1 MRRFQLNVMWISLFM
16 LSLALRAQSSAD
28 VVFDTDFESGF
39 AGDFH
44 FDAIHDTWDFNLSA
58 DNDDTSLPASY
69 RRTFYFRVSHAAGVH
84 LKINVENVYWHCGNV
99 PLISFDRQT
108 WYRLDPSTSN
118 DTHIDIHVPDDQDQM
133 FISYAYPY
141 TVTDKNQFLQTL
153 EEDGR
158 VTLSVIGQAD
168 DTENTPEWARTIDL
182 VTIQSP
188 ENTSGEKIK
197 IWIHARIHPGEVP
210 PSFIVEGLITYLLQ
224 SNTLEANWI
233 LEHCICYIVP
243 MMNPSGVYHGN
254 YRTNASSENLEAV
267 WCKSTELGEQSP
279 YAEVDALKK
288 TLDLINSGSTP
299 VAIALNL
306 HATMTQVDEG
316 HFHFKHIYPSVSTVM
331 EQKEEYWITRFDEAA
346 TQFNNVNPHTSQLSS
361 CAFVESYL
369 WNHYQDQV
377 MAITMESVYANRDSD
392 DGIALPSDFRELGAE
407 MGKALY
413 QYFNSSCADFP
424 LSPAGTETLILTA
437 GKYPT
442 DLSVTTDSGTID
454 KELAAHASTRIELPL
469 QENGHIH
476 IQSDHSIHAYVT
488 QGMQTESLSILKR
501 ETEFQDKVI
510 LPHIPAND
518 WTATLLATNHSDHE
532 ASFEILPQGDESQK
546 TQYTVQAGEG
556 LSLDPSTL
564 GTDWL
569 SLQSDQKI
577 WTWRLLFSRADRV
590 TASLNLVQQKD
601 TTVFFPHLPA
611 DKTNF
616 WFGFVLVNTTNE
628 NETYTMTAYDGE
640 GVSLG
645 THQGTLTARQRKVA
659 LLSDEWPD
667 LQPSASW
674 IKITSQI
681 PLDGLMLFGTQNGQ
695 SLAGLPLSGKKQR
708 HSLFP
713 VIVQG
718 QEFWQ
723 GIAVLNPGDENS
735 ELTLTLYG
743 PDGSNLG
750 TKELNLNAGAR
761 LVATLEHLVSF
772 PAEELSSI
780 RIDSS
785 TPLIALELLGD
796 VNFTK
801 LDGFLLE
808 PLENAA
814 RQVQKKKMMFSREDL
829 EL

>member
-1 MRRFQLNVMWISLFM
+1 MHRFQLIFLWISLIM
-16 LSLALRAQSSAD
+16 LSQTLWAQSLSDA
-28 VVFDTDFESGF
+28 VFDTDFESGF

-44 FDAIHDTWDFNLSA
+44 FDAIHDTWILELGA
-58 DNDDTSLPASY
+58 DNGNASLPASY
-69 RRTFYFRVSHAAGVH
+69 RRTFYFRVSQAAGIH
-84 LKINVENVYWHCGNV
+84 LKIDVENVYWNCGNV
-99 PLISFDRQT
+99 PLISYDRQT
-108 WYRLDPSTSN
+108 WYRLDPATSN
-118 DTHIDIHVPDDQDQM
+118 DTHIDINVPDDQDQI

-153 EEDGR
+153 EGDGR
-158 VTLSVIGQAD
+158 VTLSVIGQAN
-168 DTENTPEWARTIDL
+168 DTGNTPLWARTIDL
-182 VTIQSP
+182 VTIQALN
-188 ENTSGEKIK
+188 NTSEEKIK
-197 IWIHARIHPGEVP
+197 VWIHARIHPGEVP
-210 PSFIVEGLITYLLQ
+210 PSFIVEGLITFLLQ
-224 SNTLEANWI
+224 SYTLEANWL

-243 MMNPSGVYHGN
+243 MMNPTGVYHGN

-279 YAEVDALKK
+279 YSEVDALKK
-288 TLDLINSGSTP
+288 TLDLINSGRTP

-316 HFHFKHIYPSVSTVM
+316 HFHFKHIYPSVSLAM

-392 DGIALPSDFRELGAE
+392 DGIALPADFRELGAE

-413 QYFNSSCADFP
+413 QYFNSSCANFP
-424 LSPAGTETLILTA
+424 LSPAGTETLVLTA

-442 DLSVTTDSGTID
+442 ALSVTTNSGTVER
-454 KELAAHASTRIELPL
+454 ELAAHASSRIELPL
-469 QENGHIH
+469 QKNDHIR
-476 IQSDHSIHAYVT
+476 IQSNHNVHAYVT
-488 QGMQTESLSILKR
+488 RGMQSESLSILKR
-501 ETEFQDKVI
+501 ETELQDKVI

-518 WTATLLATNHSDHE
+518 WTATLLATNHSDYE
-532 ASFEILPQGDESQK
+532 ASFEILPQGDETQK
-546 TQYTVQAGEG
+546 TQFTVQAGEG
-556 LSLDPSTL
+556 LSLDPSIL

-569 SLQSDQKI
+569 SLQSDQKV

-590 TASLNLVQQKD
+590 TASLNLEEQKD

-611 DKTNF
+611 DKINF
-616 WFGFVLVNTTNE
+616 WFGFVLVNTTDE
-628 NETYTMTAYDGE
+628 NETYTMTAYNEE

-645 THQGTLTARQRKVA
+645 THQGTLTALQRKVA

-674 IKITSQI
+674 IKITCQI
-681 PLDGLMLFGTQNGQ
+681 PLPGLMLFGTQNGQ
-695 SLAGLPLSGKKQR
+695 SLAGLPLSGKAQC

-718 QEFWQ
+718 QNFWQ
-723 GIAVLNPGDENS
+723 GIAVLNPGDKDS
-735 ELTLTLYG
+735 ELTLTLYS
-743 PDGSNLG
+743 PDGANLG
-750 TKELNLNAGAR
+750 TKELSLNAGAR
-761 LVATLEHLVSF
+761 LVTTLEHLVSF

-796 VNFTK
+796 INFTK

-808 PLENAA
+808 PLENTA
-814 RQVQKKKMMFSREDL
+814 RQVQKKKITLSREEL